1 VYCLMTFTK
10 QEKDWQITD
19 NQKQLINQK
28 LQFFSKKEASYTI
41 NIIDAIYRTRPSW
54 KEKKPET
61 IN

>member
-1 VYCLMTFTK
+1 MTYTK

-19 NQKQLINQK
+19 SQKQLINQK

-61 IN
+61 EN

>member
-1 VYCLMTFTK
+1 MTYTK

-19 NQKQLINQK
+19 SQKQLINQK
-28 LQFFSKKEASYTI
+28 IQFFSKKEASYTI

-61 IN
+61 TN

>member
-1 VYCLMTFTK
+1 MTYTK

-19 NQKQLINQK
+19 SQKQLINQK
-28 LQFFSKKEASYTI
+28 IQFFSKKEASYTI

-61 IN
+61 KN

>member
-1 VYCLMTFTK
+1 MTYTK

-19 NQKQLINQK
+19 SQKQLINQK

-61 IN
+61 TK

>member
-1 VYCLMTFTK
+1 MTFTK

-28 LQFFSKKEASYTI
+28 LRFFSKKEASYTI

-61 IN
+61 KN

>member
-1 VYCLMTFTK
+1 MTFTK
-10 QEKDWQITD
+10 QEKDWQITE

-61 IN
+61 TN